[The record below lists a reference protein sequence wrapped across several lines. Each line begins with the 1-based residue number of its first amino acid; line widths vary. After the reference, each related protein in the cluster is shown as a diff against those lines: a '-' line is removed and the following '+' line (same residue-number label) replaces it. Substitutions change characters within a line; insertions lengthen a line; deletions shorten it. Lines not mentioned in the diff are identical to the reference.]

1 MSSTMD
7 KSNLVNLMLSDYTP
21 VSASEK
27 TDRGGFVSFGVD
39 NLFPQYLRS
48 LAETSPIHGSLC
60 ISIGD
65 MIAGKGLDAG
75 VYQSR
80 VDALDTYEVYY
91 GCAHDLKKYGGFFI
105 EVIYSVDRLSI
116 AKINHIP
123 FEECRMAIEGEDEAI
138 IGVYQS
144 DDWSAPKKK
153 KNKPTFIPK
162 YNPLTATKEPR
173 QIYWSFYYTSGQT
186 YPRPDY
192 WSAVNYIELSKKIGI
207 YHVNNISSGLFP
219 SFIVSFF
226 GGAPDPDQ
234 QRAMMRDWEN
244 KLSGERNA
252 GKFIMTFN
260 ERDTPKPDITA
271 FPISDADK
279 QYQFLS
285 EASRTEVL
293 TGHRVTTPL
302 IFGIRA
308 ESGFGSNSDEM
319 KIGLQIFNT
328 QVIEPAQRKLAKAFT
343 EVLSYEM
350 EGLQINVI
358 PNTPIE
364 MTPQVVAPTATPVTQ
379 AMDAHSYQ
387 PTDEMANEAEI
398 GLKWR
403 AEYGRGGTEVGV
415 ARARDISNKR
425 NLSIDT
431 IERMNSYFSR
441 HEVDK
446 EASGWNQGEE
456 GFPSAGRIAWQLWG
470 GDAGRDWAERIIA
483 RIERESLHSLSKVR
497 DVEMSDDDEKY
508 WIDAM
513 TQRGEYIDL
522 NEWQLVSEEDACHT
536 HDEEVEAIN
545 KIQSLELASYDS
557 YANGDRKS
565 QWGDSGLYKLRYA
578 YTTNISKKSRDF
590 CRVMVSMS
598 KEGKVFRYEDIQQMS
613 DNGVNGQ
620 FAPSGQS
627 SYDIFTF
634 KGGCYCRHAFKRLIF
649 MRKRDEKGRILP
661 NKGLEND
668 KRVGNNPYVP
678 QKGIEGQTPYSM
690 PNHASLKYTYE

>member
-1 MSSTMD
+1 MD

-27 TDRGGFVSFGVD
+27 TDRGGYVQFGVD

-75 VYQSR
+75 QYQSR
-80 VDALDTYEVYY
+80 VDALDTYDVYY
-91 GCAHDLKKYGGFFI
+91 GCSHDLKKYGGFFI

-123 FEECRMAIEGEDEAI
+123 FEECRMAIEGEDESI

-162 YNPLTATKEPR
+162 YNPLTSTTEPR

-350 EGLQINVI
+350 EGIEISVI
-358 PNTPIE
+358 PNSPIE
-364 MTPQVVAPTATPVTQ
+364 QPTASVVAPVTEATPSVESNIDVPVLDVPATDVAQTAMNGAQISSMLEIIIQSATGVLPVSTAKAVMGASFPMLTTAQIEDIFSGIKEGSVDPNAVAMQ
-379 AMDAHSYQ
+379 AIQRTMHH
-387 PTDEMANEAEI
+387 
-398 GLKWR
+398 
-403 AEYGRGGTEVGV
+403 
-415 ARARDISNKR
+415 
-425 NLSIDT
+425 LS
-431 IERMNSYFSR
+431 
-441 HEVDK
+441 
-446 EASGWNQGEE
+446 G
-456 GFPSAGRIAWQLWG
+456 
-470 GDAGRDWAERIIA
+470 
-483 RIERESLHSLSKVR
+483 KVR
-497 DVEMSDDDEKY
+497 DIDMSDEDEKY
-508 WIDAM
+508 WIEAM
-513 TQRGEYIDL
+513 TERGEYIDL

-536 HDEEVEAIN
+536 HDEEVDAIN

-557 YANGDRKS
+557 YANGDQKS
-565 QWGDSGLYKLRYA
+565 KWGDAGMYKLRYA
-578 YTTNISKKSRDF
+578 YTTNISKKSREF
-590 CRVMVSMS
+590 CRAMVSMS
-598 KEGKVFRYEDIQQMS
+598 KNGKVFRYEDIQNMS

-620 FAPSGQS
+620 FAPSGSS

-634 KGGCYCRHAFKRLIF
+634 KGGCFCRHAFKRLIF
-649 MRKRDEKGRILP
+649 MRKRDEKGRIMP
-661 NKGLEND
+661 NNGLENE
-668 KRVGNNPYVP
+668 KRVGNVPYVP

>member
-1 MSSTMD
+1 MD

-27 TDRGGFVSFGVD
+27 TDRGGYVQFGVD

-75 VYQSR
+75 QYQSR
-80 VDALDTYEVYY
+80 VDALDTYDVYY
-91 GCAHDLKKYGGFFI
+91 GCSHDLKKYGGFFI

-123 FEECRMAIEGEDEAI
+123 FEECRMAIEGEDESI

-162 YNPLTATKEPR
+162 YNPLTSTTEPR

-350 EGLQINVI
+350 EGIEISVI
-358 PNTPIE
+358 PNSPIE
-364 MTPQVVAPTATPVTQ
+364 QPTASVVAPVTEATPSVESNIDVPVLDVPATDVAQ
-379 AMDAHSYQ
+379 TAMNGAQISS
-387 PTDEMANEAEI
+387 MLEI
-398 GLKWR
+398 
-403 AEYGRGGTEVGV
+403 
-415 ARARDISNKR
+415 I
-425 NLSIDT
+425 
-431 IERMNSYFSR
+431 
-441 HEVDK
+441 
-446 EASGWNQGEE
+446 
-456 GFPSAGRIAWQLWG
+456 
-470 GDAGRDWAERIIA
+470 
-483 RIERESLHSLSKVR
+483 
-497 DVEMSDDDEKY
+497 
-508 WIDAM
+508 
-513 TQRGEYIDL
+513 
-522 NEWQLVSEEDACHT
+522 
-536 HDEEVEAIN
+536 
-545 KIQSLELASYDS
+545 IQSATGVLPVSTAKAVMGASFPM
-557 YANGDRKS
+557 
-565 QWGDSGLYKLRYA
+565 L
-578 YTTNISKKSRDF
+578 TTAQI
-590 CRVMVSMS
+590 
-598 KEGKVFRYEDIQQMS
+598 I
-613 DNGVNGQ
+613 
-620 FAPSGQS
+620 
-627 SYDIFTF
+627 
-634 KGGCYCRHAFKRLIF
+634 
-649 MRKRDEKGRILP
+649 
-661 NKGLEND
+661 
-668 KRVGNNPYVP
+668 
-678 QKGIEGQTPYSM
+678 
-690 PNHASLKYTYE
+690 

>member
-7 KSNLVNLMLSDYTP
+7 NNNVVNLMLSDYTP

-75 VYQSR
+75 QYQSR
-80 VDALDTYEVYY
+80 VDALGTYDVYY
-91 GCAHDLKKYGGFFI
+91 GCSHDLKKYGGFFI

-123 FEECRMAIEGEDEAI
+123 FEECRMAIEGEDETI

-162 YNPLTATKEPR
+162 YNPLTSTSEPR

-226 GGAPDPDQ
+226 GGSPDPDQ

-319 KIGLQIFNT
+319 RIGLQIFNT
-328 QVIEPAQRKLAKAFT
+328 QVIEPAQRRLAKAFT

-350 EGLQINVI
+350 EGVQINVI

-364 MTPQVVAPTATPVTQ
+364 LNPQVVTPEPVASAPVTPVT
-379 AMDAHSYQ
+379 M
-387 PTDEMANEAEI
+387 
-398 GLKWR
+398 
-403 AEYGRGGTEVGV
+403 
-415 ARARDISNKR
+415 
-425 NLSIDT
+425 
-431 IERMNSYFSR
+431 
-441 HEVDK
+441 
-446 EASGWNQGEE
+446 
-456 GFPSAGRIAWQLWG
+456 
-470 GDAGRDWAERIIA
+470 
-483 RIERESLHSLSKVR
+483 SKVR
-497 DVEMSDDDEKY
+497 DIDMSDEDEKY
-508 WIDAM
+508 WIEAM
-513 TQRGEYIDL
+513 TERGEYIDL

-536 HDEEVEAIN
+536 HDEEVDAIN
-545 KIQSLELASYDS
+545 KIQSLELAAYDS
-557 YANGDRKS
+557 FANGDQKS
-565 QWGDSGLYKLRYA
+565 KWGDAGMYKLRYA
-578 YTTNISKKSRDF
+578 YTTNVSKKSREF
-590 CRVMVSMS
+590 CKTMVSMS
-598 KEGKVFRYEDIQQMS
+598 KNGKVFRYEDIQNMS
-613 DNGVNGQ
+613 DAGVNGQ
-620 FAPSGQS
+620 FAPSGSS

-634 KGGCYCRHAFKRLIF
+634 KGGCFCKHAFKRLIF

-661 NKGLEND
+661 NNGLEND
-668 KRVGNNPYVP
+668 KRVGNVPYVP
-678 QKGIEGQTPYSM
+678 QKGIEGQTPWSM
-690 PNHASLKYTYE
+690 ENHASLKYTFE

>member
-7 KSNLVNLMLSDYTP
+7 SKNVVQLMLSDYTP

-27 TDRGGFVSFGVD
+27 TDRAGYVQFGVD

-75 VYQSR
+75 AYQQR
-80 VDALDTYEVYY
+80 VDALDTYDVYY

-105 EVIYSVDRLSI
+105 EVIYSVDRMSI
-116 AKINHIP
+116 AKLNHIP
-123 FEECRMAIEGEDEAI
+123 FEECRMAIEGEDESI
-138 IGVYQS
+138 VGVYQS

-153 KNKPTFIPK
+153 KNKPKFIPAF
-162 YNPLTATKEPR
+162 NPLNNAAEPR

-226 GGAPDPDQ
+226 GGSPDPDQ

-260 ERDTPKPDITA
+260 ERDTPKPEINA

-279 QYQFLS
+279 QYEFLS
-285 EASRTEVL
+285 SASRTEVL

-319 KIGLQIFNT
+319 RIGLQIFNT
-328 QVIEPAQRKLAKAFT
+328 QVIEPAQRRLAKAFT

-350 EGLQINVI
+350 ENITISVI
-358 PNTPIE
+358 PNTPID
-364 MTPQVVAPTATPVTQ
+364 MSPSVVAPAPVVAPTSSPAPVT
-379 AMDAHSYQ
+379 M
-387 PTDEMANEAEI
+387 
-398 GLKWR
+398 
-403 AEYGRGGTEVGV
+403 
-415 ARARDISNKR
+415 
-425 NLSIDT
+425 
-431 IERMNSYFSR
+431 
-441 HEVDK
+441 
-446 EASGWNQGEE
+446 
-456 GFPSAGRIAWQLWG
+456 
-470 GDAGRDWAERIIA
+470 
-483 RIERESLHSLSKVR
+483 SKVR
-497 DVEMSDDDEKY
+497 EIDMSDDDEAY
-508 WIDAM
+508 WIEAM
-513 TQRGEYIDL
+513 SNRGEYIDL
-522 NEWQLVSEEDACHT
+522 NEWQLVSEEDSCHT
-536 HDEEVEAIN
+536 HTEELDAIN
-545 KIQSLELASYDS
+545 KIQSLELASLDS
-557 YANGDRKS
+557 YANGDMKS
-565 QWGDSGLYKLRYA
+565 KWGDAGMYKLRYA
-578 YTTNISKKSRDF
+578 YTTNLSKKSREF
-590 CRVMVSMS
+590 CKSMVRMSMA
-598 KEGKVFRYEDIQQMS
+598 GKVFRYEDIQKMS
-613 DNGVNGQ
+613 DAGVNGQ

-627 SYDIFTF
+627 TYDIFEF
-634 KGGCYCRHAFKRLIF
+634 KGGCFCRHAFKRLIY
-649 MRKRDEKGRILP
+649 MRKRDDKGRIMP
-661 NKGLEND
+661 NKGLDNE

-678 QKGIEGQTPYSM
+678 QKGIEGKTPYSM
-690 PNHASLKYTYE
+690 DNHASLKYTY

>member
-7 KSNLVNLMLSDYTP
+7 SKNVVQLMLSDYTP

-27 TDRGGFVSFGVD
+27 TDRAGFVQFGVD

-75 VYQSR
+75 QYQER
-80 VDALDTYEVYY
+80 VDALNTYDVYY
-91 GCAHDLKKYGGFFI
+91 GCSHDLKKYGGFFI

-116 AKINHIP
+116 AKLNHIP
-123 FEECRMAIEGEDEAI
+123 FEECRMAIEGEEESI
-138 IGVYQS
+138 VGVYQS

-153 KNKPTFIPK
+153 KNKPKFIPAF
-162 YNPLTATKEPR
+162 NPLNNASEPR

-226 GGAPDPDQ
+226 GGSPDPDQ

-260 ERDTPKPDITA
+260 ERDTPKPEINA

-279 QYQFLS
+279 QYEFLS
-285 EASRTEVL
+285 TASRTEVL

-319 KIGLQIFNT
+319 RIGLQIFNT
-328 QVIEPAQRKLAKAFT
+328 QVIEPAQRRLAKAFT

-350 EGLQINVI
+350 ENITISVI
-358 PNTPIE
+358 PNTPID
-364 MTPQVVAPTATPVTQ
+364 MTTTAVAPTPTVAPVPTPAPTASPAPVT
-379 AMDAHSYQ
+379 MS
-387 PTDEMANEAEI
+387 
-398 GLKWR
+398 K
-403 AEYGRGGTEVGV
+403 V
-415 ARARDISNKR
+415 
-425 NLSIDT
+425 
-431 IERMNSYFSR
+431 
-441 HEVDK
+441 HEVD
-446 EASGWNQGEE
+446 
-456 GFPSAGRIAWQLWG
+456 
-470 GDAGRDWAERIIA
+470 
-483 RIERESLHSLSKVR
+483 
-497 DVEMSDDDEKY
+497 MSDDDEKY
-508 WIDAM
+508 WIEAM
-513 TQRGEYIDL
+513 TNRGEYIDL
-522 NEWQLVSEEDACHT
+522 NEWQLVSEEDSYHT
-536 HDEEVEAIN
+536 HEEELEAIN

-557 YANGDRKS
+557 YANGDQKS
-565 QWGDSGLYKLRYA
+565 KWGDAGMYKLRYA
-578 YTTNISKKSRDF
+578 YTTNLSKKSRDF
-590 CRVMVSMS
+590 CKTMVRMSMA
-598 KEGKVFRYEDIQQMS
+598 GKVFRYEDIQKMS
-613 DNGVNGQ
+613 DAGVNGQ
-620 FAPSGQS
+620 FAPSGSS

-634 KGGCYCRHAFKRLIF
+634 KGGCFCKHAFKRLIF
-649 MRKRDEKGRILP
+649 MRKRDEKGRIMP
-661 NKGLEND
+661 NKGLENE
-668 KRVGNNPYVP
+668 KRVGNVPYVP
-678 QKGIEGQTPYSM
+678 QKGLEGQTPYSM

>member
-7 KSNLVNLMLSDYTP
+7 SKNVVQLMLSDYTP

-27 TDRGGFVSFGVD
+27 TDRAGYVQFGVD

-75 VYQSR
+75 AYQQR
-80 VDALDTYEVYY
+80 VDALDTYDVYY

-105 EVIYSVDRLSI
+105 EVIYSVDRMSI
-116 AKINHIP
+116 AKLNHIP
-123 FEECRMAIEGEDEAI
+123 FEECRMAIEGEDESI
-138 IGVYQS
+138 VGVYQS

-153 KNKPTFIPK
+153 KNKPKFIPAF
-162 YNPLTATKEPR
+162 NPLNNAAEPR

-226 GGAPDPDQ
+226 GGSPDPDQ

-260 ERDTPKPDITA
+260 ERDTPKPEINA

-279 QYQFLS
+279 QYEFLS
-285 EASRTEVL
+285 SASRTEVL

-319 KIGLQIFNT
+319 NIGLQIFNT
-328 QVIEPAQRKLAKAFT
+328 QVIEPAQRRLAKAFT

-350 EGLQINVI
+350 EGIVISVI
-358 PNTPIE
+358 PNSPIE
-364 MTPQVVAPTATPVTQ
+364 QPSMQVVAPTSDGASISTT
-379 AMDAHSYQ
+379 
-387 PTDEMANEAEI
+387 PTDAPAIDIPATDVAQTAMNGAQISSMLEIIIQSATGILPVSTAKAVMNASFPMLTQTQIDDIFSGIKQGAIDPNAVAMEA
-398 GLKWR
+398 LQR
-403 AEYGRGGTEVGV
+403 TMLH
-415 ARARDISNKR
+415 
-425 NLSIDT
+425 LSGKT
-431 IERMNSYFSR
+431 
-441 HEVDK
+441 
-446 EASGWNQGEE
+446 
-456 GFPSAGRIAWQLWG
+456 
-470 GDAGRDWAERIIA
+470 
-483 RIERESLHSLSKVR
+483 RE
-497 DVEMSDDDEKY
+497 VEMSDEDEAY
-508 WIDAM
+508 WIQAM
-513 TQRGEYIDL
+513 TERGEYIDL
-522 NEWQLVSEEDACHT
+522 NEWQLVSQEDSCHT
-536 HDEEVEAIN
+536 HAEELDAIE
-545 KIQSLELASYDS
+545 KIQSLELASLDS
-557 YANGDRKS
+557 YANGDMKS
-565 QWGDSGLYKLRYA
+565 KWGDAGMYKLRYA
-578 YTTNISKKSRDF
+578 YTTNLSKKSRDF
-590 CRVMVSMS
+590 CKVMVRMSMA
-598 KEGKVFRYEDIQQMS
+598 GKVFRYEDIQNMS
-613 DNGVNGQ
+613 DAGVNGQ

-634 KGGCYCRHAFKRLIF
+634 KGGCYCRHAFKRLIY
-649 MRKRDEKGRILP
+649 MRKRDDKGRIMP
-661 NKGLEND
+661 NKGLENE

-678 QKGIEGQTPYSM
+678 QKGIEGKTPYSM
-690 PNHASLKYTYE
+690 DNHASLKYTY

>member
-1 MSSTMD
+1 MD
-7 KSNLVNLMLSDYTP
+7 KNNVVNLMLSDYTP

-27 TDRGGFVSFGVD
+27 TDRAGFVSFGVD

-65 MIAGKGLDAG
+65 MIAGKGIDAG
-75 VYQSR
+75 QYQSR
-80 VDALDTYEVYY
+80 VDALGTYDVYY
-91 GCAHDLKKYGGFFI
+91 GCSHDLKKYGGFFI

-162 YNPLTATKEPR
+162 YNPLTATREPR

-226 GGAPDPDQ
+226 GGSPDPDQ

-279 QYQFLS
+279 QYEFLS
-285 EASRTEVL
+285 QASRTEVL

-328 QVIEPAQRKLAKAFT
+328 QVIEPAQRRLAKAFT

-350 EGLQINVI
+350 EGIQINVI

-364 MTPQVVAPTATPVTQ
+364 LNPQVVTPEPVVTASVTPVT
-379 AMDAHSYQ
+379 M
-387 PTDEMANEAEI
+387 
-398 GLKWR
+398 
-403 AEYGRGGTEVGV
+403 
-415 ARARDISNKR
+415 
-425 NLSIDT
+425 
-431 IERMNSYFSR
+431 
-441 HEVDK
+441 
-446 EASGWNQGEE
+446 
-456 GFPSAGRIAWQLWG
+456 
-470 GDAGRDWAERIIA
+470 
-483 RIERESLHSLSKVR
+483 SKVR
-497 DVEMSDDDEKY
+497 DIDMSDEDEKY
-508 WIDAM
+508 WIEAM
-513 TQRGEYIDL
+513 TERGEYIDL

-536 HDEEVEAIN
+536 HEEEVDAIN

-565 QWGDSGLYKLRYA
+565 QWGDTGLYKLRYA
-578 YTTNISKKSRDF
+578 YTTNVSKKSRDF
-590 CRVMVSMS
+590 CRAMVSMS

-620 FAPSGQS
+620 FAPSGS
-627 SYDIFTF
+627 STYDIFTF
-634 KGGCYCRHAFKRLIF
+634 KGGCFCRHAFKRLIF

-661 NKGLEND
+661 NNGLEND

-678 QKGIEGQTPYSM
+678 QKGIEGQTPWSM
-690 PNHASLKYTYE
+690 KNHASLKYTYE

>member
-75 VYQSR
+75 QYQSR

-91 GCAHDLKKYGGFFI
+91 GCSHDLKKYGGFFI

-260 ERDTPKPDITA
+260 ERDTPKPEITA

-350 EGLQINVI
+350 EGIQINVI

-364 MTPQVVAPTATPVTQ
+364 LTTQVVAPSPAPSSAPVVTPNASAPVAPV
-379 AMDAHSYQ
+379 AMSK
-387 PTDEMANEAEI
+387 I
-398 GLKWR
+398 
-403 AEYGRGGTEVGV
+403 
-415 ARARDISNKR
+415 RDI
-425 NLSIDT
+425 
-431 IERMNSYFSR
+431 
-441 HEVDK
+441 
-446 EASGWNQGEE
+446 
-456 GFPSAGRIAWQLWG
+456 
-470 GDAGRDWAERIIA
+470 
-483 RIERESLHSLSKVR
+483 
-497 DVEMSDDDEKY
+497 EMSDEDEKY

-590 CRVMVSMS
+590 CRAMVSMS

>member
-1 MSSTMD
+1 MD
-7 KSNLVNLMLSDYTP
+7 KNNVVNLMLSDYTP

-75 VYQSR
+75 QYQSR
-80 VDALDTYEVYY
+80 VDALGTYDVYY
-91 GCAHDLKKYGGFFI
+91 GCSHDLKKYGGFFI

-123 FEECRMAIEGEDEAI
+123 FEECRMAVEGEDESV

-144 DDWSAPKKK
+144 DDWSSPKKK

-162 YNPLTATKEPR
+162 YNPLTSTSEPR

-226 GGAPDPDQ
+226 GGSPDPDQ
-234 QRAMMRDWEN
+234 QRAMMRDWET

-328 QVIEPAQRKLAKAFT
+328 QVIEPAQRRLAKAFT

-350 EGLQINVI
+350 EGIQINVI

-364 MTPQVVAPTATPVTQ
+364 LNSQVVTPEPVASAPVTPVT
-379 AMDAHSYQ
+379 M
-387 PTDEMANEAEI
+387 
-398 GLKWR
+398 
-403 AEYGRGGTEVGV
+403 
-415 ARARDISNKR
+415 
-425 NLSIDT
+425 
-431 IERMNSYFSR
+431 
-441 HEVDK
+441 
-446 EASGWNQGEE
+446 
-456 GFPSAGRIAWQLWG
+456 
-470 GDAGRDWAERIIA
+470 
-483 RIERESLHSLSKVR
+483 SKVR
-497 DVEMSDDDEKY
+497 DIDMSDEDEKY
-508 WIDAM
+508 WIEAM
-513 TQRGEYIDL
+513 TERGEYIDL

-536 HDEEVEAIN
+536 HDEEVDAIS

-557 YANGDRKS
+557 YANGDQKS
-565 QWGDSGLYKLRYA
+565 KWGDAGMYKLRYA
-578 YTTNISKKSRDF
+578 YTTNISKKSREF
-590 CRVMVSMS
+590 CRAMVSMS
-598 KEGKVFRYEDIQQMS
+598 KNGKVFRYEDIQNMS

-620 FAPSGQS
+620 FAPSGSS

-634 KGGCYCRHAFKRLIF
+634 KGGCFCRHAFKRLIY
-649 MRKRDEKGRILP
+649 MRKRDENGRILP

>member
-1 MSSTMD
+1 MSFTMD
-7 KSNLVNLMLSDYTP
+7 KNNVVNLMLSDYTP

-75 VYQSR
+75 QYQSR
-80 VDALDTYEVYY
+80 VDALGTYDVYY
-91 GCAHDLKKYGGFFI
+91 GCSHDLKKYGGFFI

-123 FEECRMAIEGEDEAI
+123 FEECRMAVEGEDESV

-162 YNPLTATKEPR
+162 YNPLTSTSEPR

-234 QRAMMRDWEN
+234 QRAMMRDWET

-350 EGLQINVI
+350 EGIEISVI
-358 PNTPIE
+358 PNSPIE
-364 MTPQVVAPTATPVTQ
+364 QPTASVVAPVTEATPSVESNIDVPVLDVPATDVAQTAMNGAQISSMLEIIIQSATGVLPVSTAKAVMGASFPMLTTAQIEDIFSGIKQGSVDPNAVAMQ
-379 AMDAHSYQ
+379 AIQRTMHH
-387 PTDEMANEAEI
+387 
-398 GLKWR
+398 
-403 AEYGRGGTEVGV
+403 
-415 ARARDISNKR
+415 
-425 NLSIDT
+425 LS
-431 IERMNSYFSR
+431 
-441 HEVDK
+441 
-446 EASGWNQGEE
+446 G
-456 GFPSAGRIAWQLWG
+456 
-470 GDAGRDWAERIIA
+470 
-483 RIERESLHSLSKVR
+483 KVR
-497 DVEMSDDDEKY
+497 DIDMSDEDEKY
-508 WIDAM
+508 WIEAM
-513 TQRGEYIDL
+513 TERGEYIDL

-536 HDEEVEAIN
+536 HDEEVDAIS
-545 KIQSLELASYDS
+545 KIQSLELAAYDS
-557 YANGDRKS
+557 YANGDQKS
-565 QWGDSGLYKLRYA
+565 KWGDAGMYKLRYA
-578 YTTNISKKSRDF
+578 YTTNISKKSREF
-590 CRVMVSMS
+590 CRAMVSMS
-598 KEGKVFRYEDIQQMS
+598 KNGKVFRYEDIQNMS

-620 FAPSGQS
+620 FAPSGSS

-634 KGGCYCRHAFKRLIF
+634 KGGCFCKHAFKRLIY
-649 MRKRDEKGRILP
+649 MRKRDENGRIMP

-678 QKGIEGQTPYSM
+678 QKGIEGQTPWSM
-690 PNHASLKYTYE
+690 KNHASLKYTYE

>member
-1 MSSTMD
+1 
-7 KSNLVNLMLSDYTP
+7 MLSDYTP

-75 VYQSR
+75 QYQSR
-80 VDALDTYEVYY
+80 VDALGTYDVYY
-91 GCAHDLKKYGGFFI
+91 GCSHDLKKYGGFFI

-123 FEECRMAIEGEDEAI
+123 FEECRMAIEGEDETI

-162 YNPLTATKEPR
+162 YNPLTSTSEPR

-226 GGAPDPDQ
+226 GGSPDPDQ
-234 QRAMMRDWEN
+234 QGAMMRDWEN

-319 KIGLQIFNT
+319 RIGLQIFNT
-328 QVIEPAQRKLAKAFT
+328 QVIEPAQRRLAKAFT

-350 EGLQINVI
+350 EGIQINVI

-364 MTPQVVAPTATPVTQ
+364 LNSQVVTPEPVARAPVTPVT
-379 AMDAHSYQ
+379 M
-387 PTDEMANEAEI
+387 
-398 GLKWR
+398 
-403 AEYGRGGTEVGV
+403 
-415 ARARDISNKR
+415 
-425 NLSIDT
+425 
-431 IERMNSYFSR
+431 
-441 HEVDK
+441 
-446 EASGWNQGEE
+446 
-456 GFPSAGRIAWQLWG
+456 
-470 GDAGRDWAERIIA
+470 
-483 RIERESLHSLSKVR
+483 SKVR
-497 DVEMSDDDEKY
+497 DIDMSDDDEKY
-508 WIDAM
+508 WIEAM
-513 TQRGEYIDL
+513 TERGEYIDL

-536 HDEEVEAIN
+536 HDEEVDAIK
-545 KIQSLELASYDS
+545 KIQSLELAAYDS
-557 YANGDRKS
+557 FANGDQKS
-565 QWGDSGLYKLRYA
+565 KWGDAGMYKLRYA
-578 YTTNISKKSRDF
+578 YTTNVSKKSRDF
-590 CRVMVSMS
+590 CKTMVSMS
-598 KEGKVFRYEDIQQMS
+598 KNGKVFRYEDIQNMS
-613 DNGVNGQ
+613 DAGVNGQ
-620 FAPSGQS
+620 FAPSGS
-627 SYDIFTF
+627 STYDIFTF
-634 KGGCYCRHAFKRLIF
+634 KGGCFCRHAFKRLIF

-668 KRVGNNPYVP
+668 KRVGNVPYVP
-678 QKGIEGQTPYSM
+678 QKGIEGQTPWSM
-690 PNHASLKYTYE
+690 ENHASLKYTFE

>member
-1 MSSTMD
+1 MD
-7 KSNLVNLMLSDYTP
+7 NNNVVNLMLSDYTP

-75 VYQSR
+75 QYQSR
-80 VDALDTYEVYY
+80 VDALGTYDVYY
-91 GCAHDLKKYGGFFI
+91 GCSHDLKKYGGFFI

-123 FEECRMAIEGEDEAI
+123 FEECRMAIEGEDETI

-162 YNPLTATKEPR
+162 YNPLTSTSEPR

-226 GGAPDPDQ
+226 GGSPDPDQ

-319 KIGLQIFNT
+319 RIGLQIFNT
-328 QVIEPAQRKLAKAFT
+328 QVIEPAQRRLAKAFT

-350 EGLQINVI
+350 EGIQINVI

-364 MTPQVVAPTATPVTQ
+364 LNSQVVTPEPVASAPVTPVT
-379 AMDAHSYQ
+379 M
-387 PTDEMANEAEI
+387 
-398 GLKWR
+398 
-403 AEYGRGGTEVGV
+403 
-415 ARARDISNKR
+415 
-425 NLSIDT
+425 
-431 IERMNSYFSR
+431 
-441 HEVDK
+441 
-446 EASGWNQGEE
+446 
-456 GFPSAGRIAWQLWG
+456 
-470 GDAGRDWAERIIA
+470 
-483 RIERESLHSLSKVR
+483 SKVR
-497 DVEMSDDDEKY
+497 DIDMSDDDEKY
-508 WIDAM
+508 WIEAM
-513 TQRGEYIDL
+513 TERGEYIDL

-536 HDEEVEAIN
+536 HDEEVDAIS
-545 KIQSLELASYDS
+545 KIQSLELAAYDS
-557 YANGDRKS
+557 YANGDQKS
-565 QWGDSGLYKLRYA
+565 KWGDAGMYKLRYA
-578 YTTNISKKSRDF
+578 YTTNVSKKSREF
-590 CRVMVSMS
+590 CKTMVSMS
-598 KEGKVFRYEDIQQMS
+598 KNGKVFRYEDIQNMS
-613 DNGVNGQ
+613 DAGVNGQ
-620 FAPSGQS
+620 FAPSGSS

-634 KGGCYCRHAFKRLIF
+634 KGGCFCRHAFKRLIY
-649 MRKRDEKGRILP
+649 MRKRDENGRILP
-661 NKGLEND
+661 NNGLEND

>member
-1 MSSTMD
+1 MD

-27 TDRGGFVSFGVD
+27 TDRGGYVQFGVD

-75 VYQSR
+75 QYQSR
-80 VDALDTYEVYY
+80 VDALDTYDVYY
-91 GCAHDLKKYGGFFI
+91 GCSHDLKKYGGFFI

-123 FEECRMAIEGEDEAI
+123 FEECRMAIEGEDESI

-162 YNPLTATKEPR
+162 YNPLTSTTEPR

-350 EGLQINVI
+350 EGIEISVI
-358 PNTPIE
+358 PNSPIE
-364 MTPQVVAPTATPVTQ
+364 QPTASVVAPVTEATPSVESNIDVPVLDVPATDVAQTAMNGAQISSMLEIIIQSATGVLPVSTAKAVMGASFPMLTTAQIEDIFSGIKEGSVDPNAVAMQ
-379 AMDAHSYQ
+379 AIQRTMHH
-387 PTDEMANEAEI
+387 
-398 GLKWR
+398 
-403 AEYGRGGTEVGV
+403 
-415 ARARDISNKR
+415 
-425 NLSIDT
+425 LS
-431 IERMNSYFSR
+431 
-441 HEVDK
+441 
-446 EASGWNQGEE
+446 G
-456 GFPSAGRIAWQLWG
+456 
-470 GDAGRDWAERIIA
+470 
-483 RIERESLHSLSKVR
+483 KVR
-497 DVEMSDDDEKY
+497 DIDMSDDDEKY
-508 WIDAM
+508 WIEAM
-513 TQRGEYIDL
+513 TERGEYIDL
-522 NEWQLVSEEDACHT
+522 DEWQLVSEEDACHT
-536 HDEEVEAIN
+536 HDEEVDAIN

-557 YANGDRKS
+557 YANGDQKS
-565 QWGDSGLYKLRYA
+565 KWGDAGMYKLRYA
-578 YTTNISKKSRDF
+578 YTTNISKKSREF
-590 CRVMVSMS
+590 CRAMVSMS
-598 KEGKVFRYEDIQQMS
+598 KNGKVFRYEDIQNMS

-620 FAPSGQS
+620 FAPSGSS

-634 KGGCYCRHAFKRLIF
+634 KGGCFCRHAFKRLIF
-649 MRKRDEKGRILP
+649 MRKRDEKGRIMP
-661 NKGLEND
+661 NNGLENE
-668 KRVGNNPYVP
+668 KRVGNVPYVP

>member
-1 MSSTMD
+1 MSFTMD
-7 KSNLVNLMLSDYTP
+7 KNNVVNLMLSDYTP

-75 VYQSR
+75 QYQSR
-80 VDALDTYEVYY
+80 VDALGTYDVYY
-91 GCAHDLKKYGGFFI
+91 GCSHDLKKYGGFFI

-123 FEECRMAIEGEDEAI
+123 FEECRMAVEGEDESV

-144 DDWSAPKKK
+144 DDWSSPKKK

-162 YNPLTATKEPR
+162 YNPLTSTSEPR

-226 GGAPDPDQ
+226 GGSPDPDQ
-234 QRAMMRDWEN
+234 QRAMMRDWET

-328 QVIEPAQRKLAKAFT
+328 QVIEPAQRRLAKAFT

-350 EGLQINVI
+350 EGIQINVI

-364 MTPQVVAPTATPVTQ
+364 LNSQVVTPEPVASAPVTPVT
-379 AMDAHSYQ
+379 M
-387 PTDEMANEAEI
+387 
-398 GLKWR
+398 
-403 AEYGRGGTEVGV
+403 
-415 ARARDISNKR
+415 
-425 NLSIDT
+425 
-431 IERMNSYFSR
+431 
-441 HEVDK
+441 
-446 EASGWNQGEE
+446 
-456 GFPSAGRIAWQLWG
+456 
-470 GDAGRDWAERIIA
+470 
-483 RIERESLHSLSKVR
+483 SKVR
-497 DVEMSDDDEKY
+497 DIDMSDEDEKY
-508 WIDAM
+508 WIEAM
-513 TQRGEYIDL
+513 TERGEYIDL

-536 HDEEVEAIN
+536 HDEEVDAIS

-557 YANGDRKS
+557 YANGDQKS
-565 QWGDSGLYKLRYA
+565 KWGDAGMYKLRYA
-578 YTTNISKKSRDF
+578 YTTNISKKSREF
-590 CRVMVSMS
+590 CRAMVSMS
-598 KEGKVFRYEDIQQMS
+598 KNGKVFRYEDIQNMS

-620 FAPSGQS
+620 FAPSGSS

-634 KGGCYCRHAFKRLIF
+634 KGGCFCRHAFKRLIY
-649 MRKRDEKGRILP
+649 MRKRDENGRILP

>member
-1 MSSTMD
+1 MSSIMD
-7 KSNLVNLMLSDYTP
+7 KNNIVNLMLSDYTP
-21 VSASEK
+21 VSATEK

-75 VYQSR
+75 AYQSR
-80 VDALDTYEVYY
+80 IDALDTYEVYY

-105 EVIYSVDRLSI
+105 EVIYSNDRLSI
-116 AKINHIP
+116 AKLNHIP
-123 FEECRMAIEGEDEAI
+123 FEECRMAIEGEDESV

-162 YNPLTATKEPR
+162 FNPLTATKEPR

-234 QRAMMRDWEN
+234 QRAMMRDWES

-319 KIGLQIFNT
+319 RIGLQIFNT

-343 EVLSYEM
+343 EVLSYEL
-350 EGLQINVI
+350 EGIQINVI

-364 MTPQVVAPTATPVTQ
+364 MTTQVVAPSPAPAPVIAPAPVTPVT
-379 AMDAHSYQ
+379 M
-387 PTDEMANEAEI
+387 
-398 GLKWR
+398 
-403 AEYGRGGTEVGV
+403 
-415 ARARDISNKR
+415 
-425 NLSIDT
+425 
-431 IERMNSYFSR
+431 
-441 HEVDK
+441 
-446 EASGWNQGEE
+446 
-456 GFPSAGRIAWQLWG
+456 
-470 GDAGRDWAERIIA
+470 
-483 RIERESLHSLSKVR
+483 SKVR
-497 DVEMSDDDEKY
+497 DIEMSDEDEKY

-513 TQRGEYIDL
+513 TERGEYIDL

-545 KIQSLELASYDS
+545 KIQSLELAAYDS
-557 YANGDRKS
+557 YANGDMKS
-565 QWGDSGLYKLRYA
+565 KWGDAGMYKLRYA
-578 YTTNISKKSRDF
+578 YTTNLSKKSRDF
-590 CRVMVSMS
+590 CKVMVRMS
-598 KEGKVFRYEDIQQMS
+598 LAGKVFRYEDIQKMS

-627 SYDIFTF
+627 SYDIYTY

-649 MRKRDEKGRILP
+649 MRKRDEKGRIMP
-661 NKGLEND
+661 NNGLEND
-668 KRVGNNPYVP
+668 KRVGNVPYVP
-678 QKGIEGQTPYSM
+678 QKGIEGQTPWSM
-690 PNHASLKYTYE
+690 KNHASLKYTYE

>member
-1 MSSTMD
+1 MD
-7 KSNLVNLMLSDYTP
+7 NNNVVNLMLSDYTP

-75 VYQSR
+75 QYQSR
-80 VDALDTYEVYY
+80 VDALGTYDVYY
-91 GCAHDLKKYGGFFI
+91 GCSHDLKKYGGFFI

-123 FEECRMAIEGEDEAI
+123 FEECRMAIEGEDETI

-162 YNPLTATKEPR
+162 YNPLTSTSEPR

-226 GGAPDPDQ
+226 GGSPDPDQ
-234 QRAMMRDWEN
+234 QRAMMRDWET

-319 KIGLQIFNT
+319 RIGLQIFNT
-328 QVIEPAQRKLAKAFT
+328 QVIEPAQRRLAKAFT

-350 EGLQINVI
+350 EGVQINVI

-364 MTPQVVAPTATPVTQ
+364 LNPQVVTPEPVASAPVTPVT
-379 AMDAHSYQ
+379 M
-387 PTDEMANEAEI
+387 
-398 GLKWR
+398 
-403 AEYGRGGTEVGV
+403 
-415 ARARDISNKR
+415 
-425 NLSIDT
+425 
-431 IERMNSYFSR
+431 
-441 HEVDK
+441 
-446 EASGWNQGEE
+446 
-456 GFPSAGRIAWQLWG
+456 
-470 GDAGRDWAERIIA
+470 
-483 RIERESLHSLSKVR
+483 SKVR
-497 DVEMSDDDEKY
+497 DIDMSDEDEKY
-508 WIDAM
+508 WIEAM
-513 TQRGEYIDL
+513 TERGEYIDL

-536 HDEEVEAIN
+536 HDEEVDAIN
-545 KIQSLELASYDS
+545 KIQSLELAAYDS
-557 YANGDRKS
+557 FANGDQKS
-565 QWGDSGLYKLRYA
+565 KWGDAGMYKLRYA
-578 YTTNISKKSRDF
+578 YTTNVSKKSREF
-590 CRVMVSMS
+590 CKTMVSMS
-598 KEGKVFRYEDIQQMS
+598 KNGKVFRYEDIQNMS
-613 DNGVNGQ
+613 DAGVNGQ
-620 FAPSGQS
+620 FAPSGSS

-634 KGGCYCRHAFKRLIF
+634 KGGCFCKHAFKRLIF

-661 NKGLEND
+661 NNGLEND
-668 KRVGNNPYVP
+668 KRVGNVPYVP
-678 QKGIEGQTPYSM
+678 QKGIEGQTPWSM
-690 PNHASLKYTYE
+690 ENHASLKYTFE

>member
-1 MSSTMD
+1 MD
-7 KSNLVNLMLSDYTP
+7 SKNVVQLMLSDYTP

-27 TDRGGFVSFGVD
+27 TDRAGFVQFGVD

-75 VYQSR
+75 QYQER
-80 VDALDTYEVYY
+80 VDALNTYDVYY
-91 GCAHDLKKYGGFFI
+91 GCSHDLKKYGGFFI

-116 AKINHIP
+116 AKLNHIP
-123 FEECRMAIEGEDEAI
+123 FEECRMAIEGEEESI
-138 IGVYQS
+138 VGVYQS

-153 KNKPTFIPK
+153 KNKPKFIPAF
-162 YNPLTATKEPR
+162 NPLNNASEPR

-226 GGAPDPDQ
+226 GGSPDPDQ

-260 ERDTPKPDITA
+260 ERDTPKPEINA

-279 QYQFLS
+279 QYEFLS
-285 EASRTEVL
+285 TASRTEVL

-319 KIGLQIFNT
+319 RIGLQIFNT
-328 QVIEPAQRKLAKAFT
+328 QVIEPAQRRLAKAFT

-350 EGLQINVI
+350 ENITISVI
-358 PNTPIE
+358 PNTPID
-364 MTPQVVAPTATPVTQ
+364 MTTTAVAPTPTVAPVPTPAPTASPAPVT
-379 AMDAHSYQ
+379 MS
-387 PTDEMANEAEI
+387 
-398 GLKWR
+398 K
-403 AEYGRGGTEVGV
+403 V
-415 ARARDISNKR
+415 
-425 NLSIDT
+425 
-431 IERMNSYFSR
+431 
-441 HEVDK
+441 HEVD
-446 EASGWNQGEE
+446 
-456 GFPSAGRIAWQLWG
+456 
-470 GDAGRDWAERIIA
+470 
-483 RIERESLHSLSKVR
+483 
-497 DVEMSDDDEKY
+497 MSDDDEKY
-508 WIDAM
+508 WIEAM
-513 TQRGEYIDL
+513 TNRGEYIDL
-522 NEWQLVSEEDACHT
+522 NEWQLVSEEDSYHT
-536 HDEEVEAIN
+536 HEEELEAIN

-557 YANGDRKS
+557 YANGDQKS
-565 QWGDSGLYKLRYA
+565 KWGDAGMYKLRYA
-578 YTTNISKKSRDF
+578 YTTNLSKKSRDF
-590 CRVMVSMS
+590 CKTMVRMSMA
-598 KEGKVFRYEDIQQMS
+598 GKVFRYEDIQKMS
-613 DNGVNGQ
+613 DAGVNGQ
-620 FAPSGQS
+620 FAPSGSS

-634 KGGCYCRHAFKRLIF
+634 KGGCFCKHAFKRLIF
-649 MRKRDEKGRILP
+649 MRKRDEKGRIMP
-661 NKGLEND
+661 NKGLENE
-668 KRVGNNPYVP
+668 KRVGNVPYVP
-678 QKGIEGQTPYSM
+678 QKGLEGQTPYSM

>member
-1 MSSTMD
+1 MD
-7 KSNLVNLMLSDYTP
+7 KNNVVNLMLSDYTP

-75 VYQSR
+75 QYQSR
-80 VDALDTYEVYY
+80 VDALGTYDVYY
-91 GCAHDLKKYGGFFI
+91 GCSHDLKKYGGFFI

-123 FEECRMAIEGEDEAI
+123 FEECRMAIEGEDESI

-162 YNPLTATKEPR
+162 YNPLTSTSEPR

-226 GGAPDPDQ
+226 GGSPDPDQ

-328 QVIEPAQRKLAKAFT
+328 QVIEPAQRRLAKAFT

-350 EGLQINVI
+350 DGIQINVI

-364 MTPQVVAPTATPVTQ
+364 LNSQVVTPEPVASAPVTPVT
-379 AMDAHSYQ
+379 M
-387 PTDEMANEAEI
+387 
-398 GLKWR
+398 
-403 AEYGRGGTEVGV
+403 
-415 ARARDISNKR
+415 
-425 NLSIDT
+425 
-431 IERMNSYFSR
+431 
-441 HEVDK
+441 
-446 EASGWNQGEE
+446 
-456 GFPSAGRIAWQLWG
+456 
-470 GDAGRDWAERIIA
+470 
-483 RIERESLHSLSKVR
+483 SKVR
-497 DVEMSDDDEKY
+497 DIDMSDEDEKY
-508 WIDAM
+508 WIEAM
-513 TQRGEYIDL
+513 TERGEYIDL

-536 HDEEVEAIN
+536 HDEEVDAIN
-545 KIQSLELASYDS
+545 KIQSLELAAYDS
-557 YANGDRKS
+557 YANGDQKS
-565 QWGDSGLYKLRYA
+565 KWGDAGMYKLRYA
-578 YTTNISKKSRDF
+578 YTTNISKKSREF
-590 CRVMVSMS
+590 CRAMVSMS
-598 KEGKVFRYEDIQQMS
+598 KNGKVFRYEDIQNMS

-620 FAPSGQS
+620 FAPSGSS

-634 KGGCYCRHAFKRLIF
+634 KGGCFCKHAFKRLIY
-649 MRKRDEKGRILP
+649 MRKRDENGRIMP